1 MTIKQGKNEYYIYTL
16 GDSRLGIGKSIH
28 NGKHYTGKHTENV
41 FCYDCGKIIG
51 TAMGGF
57 RKHAASCKQSDG
69 EWLKKEVQ
77 TMYDSINWGDFDMKN
92 IDIYKV
98 LEKSAKRLYN
108 FEPTYNCPS

>member
-1 MTIKQGKNEYYIYTL
+1 MKIKQGKNEYHIYTF
-16 GDSRLGIGKSIH
+16 GDNQIGIGKSIH
-28 NGKHYTGKHTENV
+28 NGEHYIGKNTNFS

-77 TMYDSINWGDFDMKN
+77 TMFDSINWGNFDMKKM
-92 IDIYKV
+92 DFYKA
-98 LEKSAKRLYN
+98 LEKAAKRLFN
-108 FEPTYNCPS
+108 FEPTYNCPN